1 MPRPASNRT
10 GPSRGAGTPDPGSA
24 GARLPFR
31 SALVAAALATCVV
44 AAAAGPAA
52 AVGPVPPATATRLGT
67 ESVRPPRHPAAPDPA
82 PTPSAT
88 RSTEVPPTTPAPTL
102 PAHPSIPPPDLR
114 WPPAAYVVADAG
126 SGAVL
131 AARHEHRALLPAS
144 TQKLMTAL
152 VALQLLD
159 ERETLTVGPR
169 AAAQPAM
176 RIGMKTGEVW
186 TVADAVRSLL
196 IVSANDAAYAL
207 AERASGRVEAFADA
221 MNAAARRLGMH
232 DSTFR
237 DPAGLDGPEGVGGGS
252 AVSAFDLAVLARNV
266 LAVPA
271 LAGTARTR
279 EYHFTGPDGVG
290 HVLSNHLRRFLDGY
304 PGAFGLK
311 PGYTSRALSTV
322 VAAARRDGRTLVVTI
337 LGAGDSV
344 AWAAALLDRGFSTPT
359 GSEGTGAVLPP
370 VRVDSHGRFLEATT
384 DTGTGTAGRGRRD
397 ATGPPVPG
405 VLVAPAAERGRAVNA
420 GANDSEDP
428 AGGYGSW
435 AAVATATGGLALVAG
450 AAFVGAATLSRRR
463 RRRSRRPLS

>member
-1 MPRPASNRT
+1 VPRPASNRT
-10 GPSRGAGTPDPGSA
+10 GRSRGAGTPGPGSG
-24 GARLPFR
+24 GARLTFR
-31 SALVAAALATCVV
+31 SAWVAAASATCVV
-44 AAAAGPAA
+44 AAAIGPAA
-52 AVGPVPPATATRLGT
+52 AVGPVPPATATRPGT
-67 ESVRPPRHPAAPDPA
+67 ESVRPATPDPA
-82 PTPSAT
+82 PTPSSGG
-88 RSTEVPPTTPAPTL
+88 STEVPPTTPAPTL

-344 AWAAALLDRGFSTPT
+344 AWAAALLDLGFSTPA

-384 DTGTGTAGRGRRD
+384 DTRAGTGAAGRRRRD
-397 ATGPPVPG
+397 ATGMPVPG
-405 VLVAPAAERGRAVNA
+405 VLVAPAAERGPTGAA
-420 GANDSEDP
+420 DANDAQDP
-428 AGGYGSW
+428 PGRRGSW
-435 AAVATATGGLALVAG
+435 AAVAAATGGLALAAG
-450 AAFVGAATLSRRR
+450 GASVGAAKLSRRR
-463 RRRSRRPLS
+463 RRRSRRPPS